1 MPLIHWLQLAIT
13 DGIGP
18 ILSRRLIEAS
28 VQGRS
33 EPVAK
38 PLSDLARL
46 DLLAK
51 AGGIEAA
58 CNADLSLLRSVQ
70 GIGSAKASQIQ
81 AALRRAADAAAHE
94 LEQARALGVTLL
106 SLEDADYPPLLREIP
121 NPPLVLY
128 MKGDLQP
135 RDLNAVAIVGSRKC
149 SHYGREQAER
159 FASLLAGAGVTI
171 ISGGARGVD
180 SAAHR
185 GAIRHPD
192 GRTIAVLGCG
202 IDITYP
208 PENKALFEQIAARG
222 AVISE
227 YPIGTQ
233 PLAENFPRRN
243 RIVSGMSRGVL
254 VIEADIRS
262 GALITARQAAD
273 DHNRPVFA
281 IPGRVD
287 NALSAGP
294 HALIRD
300 GATLVTSLD
309 QILDGLGPLPDS
321 AYIAPD
327 TGLERSINPVPAQK
341 DSDLFPAPAP
351 PPTPLTDRQRTL
363 LDHLGIDPMNIDQLV
378 DVTALPAHQV
388 LQEMTFLTL
397 KGMVKRIDGQTF
409 ARTGVSQ

>member
-1 MPLIHWLQLAIT
+1 MPLIHWLQLAMT

-18 ILSRRLIEAS
+18 ILMRRLIDRMGDAESACAAS
-28 VQGRS
+28 LR
-33 EPVAK
+33 
-38 PLSDLARL
+38 DLQ
-46 DLLAK
+46 
-51 AGGIEAA
+51 E
-58 CNADLSLLRSVQ
+58 VE
-70 GIGSAKASQIQ
+70 GIGSATAAKIHRSLQ
-81 AALRRAADAAAHE
+81 AAAGRAETE
-94 LEQARALGVTLL
+94 LAKAQKLGVRIICP
-106 SLEDADYPPLLREIP
+106 EDESYSPLLNEIP
-121 NPPLVLY
+121 DPPAVLY
-128 MKGDLQP
+128 VRGDLQP
-135 RDLNAVAIVGSRKC
+135 RDLNALAIVGSRKC

-159 FASLLAGAGVTI
+159 FASLLAGVGVTI

-208 PENKALFEQIAARG
+208 PENKALFEQIASRG
-222 AVISE
+222 AILSE

-243 RIVSGMSRGVL
+243 RIVSGISRGVV

-300 GATLVTSLD
+300 GATLVTNLD
-309 QILDGLGPLPDS
+309 EILDALGPLPDS
-321 AYIAPD
+321 AYIAQADPD
-327 TGLERSINPVPAQK
+327 RDAGLFENDGPASSAPTGI
-341 DSDLFPAPAP
+341 
-351 PPTPLTDRQRTL
+351 TLTDRQRTL
-363 LDHLGIDPMNIDQLV
+363 LDHLGVDPMNIDQLV
-378 DVTALPAHQV
+378 DATELPAHQV

-397 KGMVKRIDGQTF
+397 KGVVRRIDGQTF
-409 ARTGVSQ
+409 ARSGGGT